1 MEQEAVH
8 AISKWIGKQVMVE
21 TDEHSTFYG
30 KFLGTAE
37 NNLLNFVYVEPIG
50 IEDTNKAFIPVA
62 WIRNPKTWAPII

>member
-1 MEQEAVH
+1 MKKEVAK
-8 AISKWIGKQVMVE
+8 AISKWIGKRVIVV
-21 TDEHSTFYG
+21 TDDKGTFYG

-50 IEDTNKAFIPVA
+50 IEDTNKAFVPVA